1 MNPHFNYQKHVTKN
15 NDTSSIVGMPAIFI
29 GQKIIVEI
37 PKKEIQKKQNTTRNS
52 IIKSIIDHNSEFK
65 II

>member
-37 PKKEIQKKQNTTRNS
+37 PKKKFKRNRIRPEIRS
-52 IIKSIIDHNSEFK
+52 
-65 II
+65 